1 MGTITKRTNPSGE
14 TRFRAQIRIKKQD
27 YPDFTESRTFSKKS
41 LASEWIKKREAEIEA
56 NPEIL
61 LKKSKQD
68 YPTLAVA
75 ITKYLEEVNS
85 FGRSKRMG
93 LRFITSF
100 PIGKIHINEL
110 TRKDYSDHV
119 MLRRNGIQEEA
130 IGPVAASTALG
141 DLQYIRSVFTHA
153 RLVWGLDSI
162 VKTEID
168 LATEGLKH
176 ARLIAKSTRRTRL
189 PSNEELQALATYFY
203 QQWQSGRGAIPCH
216 LIMWLAIYTCRRHNE
231 LFKMRLDDFK
241 RESNDWLMR
250 DLKNPNGSHGNNKT
264 FHVTEA
270 ALKIIDELL
279 AEDVQKRMQKIS
291 KNSEMLIP
299 INEFSFSRRFY
310 DAIRICGIEDLH
322 FHDLRHEGATRLAEL
337 GLNIP
342 QIQQVTLHDSWN
354 SLQRYVNLRK
364 RGTLLEFDEAMRV
377 AKAI

>member
-189 PSNEELQALATYFY
+189 PSNEELQALT
-203 QQWQSGRGAIPCH
+203 
-216 LIMWLAIYTCRRHNE
+216 T
-231 LFKMRLDDFK
+231 
-241 RESNDWLMR
+241 
-250 DLKNPNGSHGNNKT
+250 
-264 FHVTEA
+264 
-270 ALKIIDELL
+270 
-279 AEDVQKRMQKIS
+279 
-291 KNSEMLIP
+291 
-299 INEFSFSRRFY
+299 
-310 DAIRICGIEDLH
+310 
-322 FHDLRHEGATRLAEL
+322 
-337 GLNIP
+337 
-342 QIQQVTLHDSWN
+342 
-354 SLQRYVNLRK
+354 
-364 RGTLLEFDEAMRV
+364 
-377 AKAI
+377 